1 MCLDVCLEEPHF
13 LVHLH
18 VVQLP
23 LKLPCHGGFWLSLFT
38 SAAPPP
44 PGAAWLP
51 QGLLRWWEEESGATA
66 RGAGR
71 HRGRAEDRERAA
83 AAGRLR
89 TPGQHLSGRRRRL
102 APAACHLAVAIHHH
116 QAIERIAVHGHSS
129 QPGSTG
135 GPSPLPPRHSGSAG
149 LSWVSPRR
157 DQQHRQQENGELGW
171 PWPAAS

>member
-1 MCLDVCLEEPHF
+1 MRLDVRLEEPHF

-23 LKLPCHGGFWLSLFT
+23 LKLPCHGGSRLPLFA

-51 QGLLRWWEEESGATA
+51 RGLLGRWEEESGTTA

-71 HRGRAEDRERAA
+71 HRGRAEDGERAA

-89 TPGQHLSGRRRRL
+89 TPGQHWSGRRRRL

-135 GPSPLPPRHSGSAG
+135 GPSPLPPGRSGSAG
-149 LSWVSPRR
+149 LPSVSPRR
-157 DQQHRQQENGELGW
+157 DQQHCQRGKGELGW
-171 PWPAAS
+171 PWPAAP